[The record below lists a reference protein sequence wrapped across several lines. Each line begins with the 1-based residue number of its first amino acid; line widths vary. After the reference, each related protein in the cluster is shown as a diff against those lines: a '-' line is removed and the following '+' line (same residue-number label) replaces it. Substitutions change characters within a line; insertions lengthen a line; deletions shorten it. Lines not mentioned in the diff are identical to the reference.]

1 MSSSVINSTVASET
15 NEKLA
20 SGFDR
25 IQERIDRITVPSI
38 TLAAFRDGTDART
51 VSGFPAQYQAMA
63 TPPVAEKARV
73 LNAMKG
79 VYGHGALEHTQ
90 VVMNVSDED
99 VEAWKS
105 KERMKQQ
112 IEFDQWI
119 GHRYQPF
126 TNPAEA
132 NWLQSIYPEYFQ
144 ARIDENEALH
154 ELQAHWNKIQI
165 SGPKS
170 KEDLYLLYRVET
182 DPFLAKRLMG
192 PTGVTKESKDTD
204 YVRGFFNRSRYVRQD
219 VGKIKLEPPKS
230 DDPDVK
236 YPTFPRV
243 PMPTNP
249 ALK

>member
-20 SGFDR
+20 SGFD
-25 IQERIDRITVPSI
+25 IVQERIERITVPSI
-38 TLAAFRDGTDART
+38 TLGAFKDGTA
-51 VSGFPAQYQAMA
+51 VSGFPAQYQAIA

-73 LNAMKG
+73 LNEMKG
-79 VYGHGALEHTQ
+79 VYGYGTLNNTQ

-105 KERMKQQ
+105 KEKMKQQ
-112 IEFDQWI
+112 IQFDSWI
-119 GHRYQPF
+119 SQRYQPF

-144 ARIDENEALH
+144 ARIEENEALH

-170 KEDLYLLYRVET
+170 KEDLY
-182 DPFLAKRLMG
+182 
-192 PTGVTKESKDTD
+192 
-204 YVRGFFNRSRYVRQD
+204 
-219 VGKIKLEPPKS
+219 
-230 DDPDVK
+230 
-236 YPTFPRV
+236 
-243 PMPTNP
+243 
-249 ALK
+249 